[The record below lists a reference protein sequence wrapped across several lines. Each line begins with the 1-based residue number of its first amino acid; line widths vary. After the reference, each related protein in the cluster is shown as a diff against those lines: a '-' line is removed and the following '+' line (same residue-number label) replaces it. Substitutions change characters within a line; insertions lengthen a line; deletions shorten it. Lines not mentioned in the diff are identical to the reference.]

1 MGAISPL
8 LKVLIAQSLNFS
20 YNIYIES
27 VRGFINENHQK
38 GFYLE
43 VTTWENDYDHV
54 KTEEFRFDSLQG
66 YKIALAAIVAMSELT
81 TNNAVRYKEVAK
93 MTIKLAESISS
104 ELADSV
110 IDSDYLLEL
119 IVDMVGTQYESDYY
133 RVVDSYSSYF
143 VDRDVVFPTI
153 TIVK

>member
-1 MGAISPL
+1 MKTI
-8 LKVLIAQSLNFS
+8 K
-20 YNIYIES
+20 
-27 VRGFINENHQK
+27 K

-54 KTEEFRFDSLQG
+54 KTEEFRFDSLQE
-66 YKIALAAIVAMSELT
+66 YKIALAAIVAMAELT
-81 TNNAVRYKEVAK
+81 VNNAVRYKEVAK
-93 MTIKLAESISS
+93 MTITLAESLSS
-104 ELADSV
+104 ELADSA

>member
-1 MGAISPL
+1 MKTI
-8 LKVLIAQSLNFS
+8 K
-20 YNIYIES
+20 
-27 VRGFINENHQK
+27 K

-54 KTEEFRFDSLQG
+54 KTEEFRFDSLQE

-81 TNNAVRYKEVAK
+81 ANSSVRYKEVAK
-93 MTIKLAESISS
+93 MTVNLAESLSS
-104 ELADSV
+104 ELADSA

-153 TIVK
+153 TIVE